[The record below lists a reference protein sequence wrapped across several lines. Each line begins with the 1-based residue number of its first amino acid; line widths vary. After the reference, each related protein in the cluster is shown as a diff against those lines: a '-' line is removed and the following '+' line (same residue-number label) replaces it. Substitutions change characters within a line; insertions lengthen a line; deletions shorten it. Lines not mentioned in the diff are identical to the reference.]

1 MAFWDSVV
9 AGAIKESA
17 VLNGLGIECIKRL
30 EIMCKFELKK
40 PW

>member
-17 VLNGLGIECIKRL
+17 VLNGLGIEYIKRL
-30 EIMCKFELKK
+30 EIICNFELKK